1 MQSINNCAGAGTGSA
16 PRLSPAL
23 VKARPRSS
31 GEMPRLQLASPFPRE
46 VAFVHAHLAQ
56 LSRFRHLPEEREL
69 LAPHAAA
76 RRVAEFSLG
85 RGCARAALGR
95 LDPALADAPILRT
108 RGRMPCWP
116 QGYVGAITH
125 HRGHAAAAA
134 ARVEDYRGL
143 GLDLETLR
151 PLSQALLRRILR
163 PEEHERLWA
172 IDAARRAVGAMVIF
186 SAKESI
192 FKAVNPIAGAYLG
205 FQDAAVEW
213 PGEELPC
220 NARGRFRWRLYK
232 DCGPGFPAGYQGEGE
247 FILTDEAVLSGVWL
261 QNP

>member
-1 MQSINNCAGAGTGSA
+1 M
-16 PRLSPAL
+16 
-23 VKARPRSS
+23 KARPRSS

-56 LSRFRHLPEEREL
+56 LSRFRPLPEEREL

-95 LDPALADAPILRT
+95 LDPALADAPLLRA
-108 RGRMPCWP
+108 RGRMPRWP

-163 PEEHERLWA
+163 PEEYERLSPM
-172 IDAARRAVGAMVIF
+172 DAARQAVAAMVIF

-205 FQDAAVEW
+205 FQDAAIAGIAEA
-213 PGEELPC
+213 GGGAAGSLS
-220 NARGRFRWRLYK
+220 WRLHAS
-232 DCGPGFPAGYQGEGE
+232 CGDEFPAGYEGEGGYVLE
-247 FILTDEAVLSGVWL
+247 GESVLTGVWIGNGRERRAAAKGL
-261 QNP
+261 R